1 MRLFLSFILC
11 SSIAFGQKQT
21 PFTGKLVYSVTITD
35 TAFSSIF
42 TEKQM
47 VVYTNDTL
55 VRIENMTEQFGMQ
68 VAIRHLELNKS
79 YLLISTFKGDFA
91 IQTKFETDEI
101 KTSKFTF
108 KKKFGSTKLGGQKA
122 KKLEVTHEGFEQ
134 PMTFYYF
141 KKTKAKYLDGFENF
155 PGLLAEYYIPT
166 PDGIFKYT
174 LISIE
179 NDPTNIDLY
188 GIPAD
193 FKKISIEDFVNLMT
207 GDEEGN

>member
-1 MRLFLSFILC
+1 MRLILFFILF
-11 SSIAFGQKQT
+11 SSFAFSQKQT

-55 VRIENMTEQFGMQ
+55 VRVENMTEQFGMQ

-91 IQTKFETDEI
+91 IQTKFESDEV

-108 KKKFGSTKLGGQKA
+108 KKKFGAAKFAGQKA

-134 PMTFYYF
+134 PLQFFYF
-141 KKTKAKYLDGFENF
+141 KKTKSNYLDGFENF

-188 GIPAD
+188 GIPND
-193 FKKISIEDFVNLMT
+193 FKKISMDEFVKLMT
-207 GDEEGN
+207 GDEEEN